1 MAEKEKN
8 VATEKKAKSDRPSVF
23 ARIGAWFRSLRS
35 EAKKVSW
42 ASAESVRKNTLIV
55 VVCVI
60 ILSAAIGI
68 VDYLLN
74 GTIVGLNRL
83 IWR

>member
-1 MAEKEKN
+1 MAEKENK
-8 VATEKKAKSDRPSVF
+8 VKSDRPSVF
-23 ARIGAWFRSLRS
+23 SRIGAWFRALRT

-55 VVCVI
+55 IVCVVLI
-60 ILSAAIGI
+60 SAAIGV
-68 VDYLLN
+68 VDYLLE

-83 IWR
+83 IW